1 MSPLAWY
8 IVYNNKILDLEEG
21 GRDMAYFL
29 AHMDFANI
37 LVDIGSK
44 NLDSF
49 LWCDEFLANCSEP
62 QREGGD
68 LSSVT
73 HIVTHLVITDP
84 ITISSPL
91 DITIHTQ
98 TGNTVRDNNF
108 VSRCL
113 NMVRCALS
121 RSLTSI
127 TKTMTLWCSQQTRC
141 NISWGNNLIRY
152 AWMFI
157 CSWLHRSA
165 DQACLVPH
173 SISAGMNYKLVTDS
187 WDWVK
192 LWEFLSVCHVS
203 RVIRDMRACVCAK

>member
-1 MSPLAWY
+1 MVHRGLLEPSSFSCLNYNLPITPQNMNYVPLAWY

-44 NLDSF
+44 NRNSF

-68 LSSVT
+68 RSSVA
-73 HIVTHLVITDP
+73 HIVTHLVITDS

-127 TKTMTLWCSQQTRC
+127 TKTMTLWCSQQTWC
-141 NISWGNNLIRY
+141 K
-152 AWMFI
+152 
-157 CSWLHRSA
+157 H
-165 DQACLVPH
+165 LVRQQ
-173 SISAGMNYKLVTDS
+173 LD
-187 WDWVK
+187 
-192 LWEFLSVCHVS
+192 
-203 RVIRDMRACVCAK
+203 